1 MYHQT
6 NFGCNTHTP
15 HNRALLRCCHEWNR
29 WTVTRLS
36 WKVNTQNSKLKFHI
50 RKFLF
55 PTFVCLLCGPA
66 AAHAHRWRLYQ
77 HGQPVSSTQ
86 MPESIARASHTHTH
100 SALWFVCIV
109 WLINRNYIAL
119 PAVAGFAVRDWLI
132 TMCPFGLRFIFP
144 DDWVTQCDWIE
155 CAHAQTHKQWLWEKW
170 EQIHPLAAQFT
181 NKPTKACDIC
191 RSAAAVAAV
200 PACNRSAYNCL
211 PTTMTKCIW
220 IVFTSHLAHNNIC
233 FWCSVIWK
241 DQQQQ
246 YGFSMRTTQQRW
258 EKKKIPQTNSLG
270 PTVHRIK
277 NLVYEYI

>member
-144 DDWVTQCDWIE
+144 DDWVTSM
-155 CAHAQTHKQWLWEKW
+155 WLNRMCSCSHTQAMIVGKVRANPSPRCTVH
-170 EQIHPLAAQFT
+170 QQT
-181 NKPTKACDIC
+181 NKSMWYLPIGCCCCCCSCVQPKCLQL
-191 RSAAAVAAV
+191 
-200 PACNRSAYNCL
+200 PANDNDEMHMNR
-211 PTTMTKCIW
+211 
-220 IVFTSHLAHNNIC
+220 
-233 FWCSVIWK
+233 
-241 DQQQQ
+241 
-246 YGFSMRTTQQRW
+246 
-258 EKKKIPQTNSLG
+258 
-270 PTVHRIK
+270 
-277 NLVYEYI
+277 VYIAFGT